1 MNIWW
6 LNLKTRPFKDF
17 VFPHMETPSIKHH
30 YKGRDINEDEAATL
44 LSLISLAFVSRLKK
58 NICILKRH
66 DQNLS
71 QTNYPPPSAFFSQ
84 QMNRITSLAEP
95 LASYGLVVLT
105 IFEVSCSNFISCI
118 LSRISGACWKL
129 PMTDVSPH
137 CHTPCII
144 WFGKQHTA
152 FCSISMSQT
161 VCKQLVI
168 TQFSENHYF
177 PMKCWMSSKLGFGM
191 AKAAPVTQ
199 CSPVS
204 QVGEEERWREQPF
217 VYFFLRRI
225 IMWERLN
232 KKIKQTHFFKNHLFK
247 AEFFN
252 VIFF

>member
-6 LNLKTRPFKDF
+6 LNLKNQSLQGFCVPPYGNSIYRASLQGEGTSVKTRQPPSCPW
-17 VFPHMETPSIKHH
+17 FPW
-30 YKGRDINEDEAATL
+30 L
-44 LSLISLAFVSRLKK
+44 FVSRLKR

-129 PMTDVSPH
+129 LMTDVSPH
-137 CHTPCII
+137 CHSPCII

-177 PMKCWMSSKLGFGM
+177 PMKCWMPSKLGFGM
-191 AKAAPVTQ
+191 AKAAPVTR

-204 QVGEEERWREQPF
+204 QVGEEERWGEQPLS
-217 VYFFLRRI
+217 VSS
-225 IMWERLN
+225 
-232 KKIKQTHFFKNHLFK
+232 
-247 AEFFN
+247 
-252 VIFF
+252 